1 MRYEGCLH
9 ASEYLYLAWQAK
21 LSLHCG
27 MCPELEVVLYGV
39 AGLDKN
45 GYEREK
51 CVEQF
56 NKYKECKA
64 EEVHNPR

>member
-1 MRYEGCLH
+1 
-9 ASEYLYLAWQAK
+9 
-21 LSLHCG
+21 LSLHCNT
-27 MCPELEVVLYGV
+27 CPELDVVLDGV

-64 EEVHNPR
+64 EEVHNQR